1 MGIGTDKKGN
11 GSGGELPAIIDD
23 ARLRPV
29 FEKVVAGERLGYE
42 DGLLLYRSP
51 DLLTVGYMANV
62 VRERLHGNTTY
73 FNVNR
78 HINPTDV
85 CVASCRLCAFGK
97 KAKDPN
103 AYTMSLEEVWHRAG
117 LGWSESIT
125 EFHIVGGLHPT
136 LTLDWYCQMVTGLKE
151 RFPQVHVKAFTMVE
165 IAYFAQREKL
175 SYREVLERLVRAG
188 VDSMPGGGAEIF
200 SERVRRIIC
209 DHKIDGSEWL
219 EVAKV
224 AHQVGL
230 KSNCTMLYGHLETEE
245 DRVDHLV
252 RLREVQDETGGFV
265 TYIPLAFHPAN
276 TPLQHIAVTT
286 GFEDL
291 KNVAVSRLMLDNI
304 PHIKA
309 YWVMMTPRIAQ
320 IAQRFGAND
329 IDGTVVEERIY
340 HDAGATTSQG
350 LRRQDLLRLI
360 EQAGR
365 EPFERDT
372 LYRRVVRPEG
382 GVKPSGVGATLTVLT

>member
-51 DLLTVGYMANV
+51 DLLTVGYMANM
-62 VRERLHGNTTY
+62 VRERLHGNITY

-97 KAKDPN
+97 KSKDPN

-175 SYREVLERLVRAG
+175 SYREVLEEG
-188 VDSMPGGGAEIF
+188 
-200 SERVRRIIC
+200 
-209 DHKIDGSEWL
+209 
-219 EVAKV
+219 
-224 AHQVGL
+224 
-230 KSNCTMLYGHLETEE
+230 
-245 DRVDHLV
+245 
-252 RLREVQDETGGFV
+252 
-265 TYIPLAFHPAN
+265 
-276 TPLQHIAVTT
+276 
-286 GFEDL
+286 
-291 KNVAVSRLMLDNI
+291 AVS
-304 PHIKA
+304 
-309 YWVMMTPRIAQ
+309 
-320 IAQRFGAND
+320 
-329 IDGTVVEERIY
+329 
-340 HDAGATTSQG
+340 
-350 LRRQDLLRLI
+350 
-360 EQAGR
+360 
-365 EPFERDT
+365 
-372 LYRRVVRPEG
+372 
-382 GVKPSGVGATLTVLT
+382 